1 MLTWKQFLYNYFYNK
16 NISKVYYKTIMKKTA
31 LLNLKNKL
39 SNHENIYGLWVT
51 LESGSITEMA
61 VALGLDFV
69 VVDVEHGHLDWGNVL
84 DHIRASVRS
93 DTVLLVRIAELQ
105 EGLIKRVLDI
115 GADGI
120 IIPHIET
127 VEKLNQALSY
137 ARYPPN
143 GVRGIGAE
151 RATCWGQSFVEHVNE
166 ANDILVIPLIE
177 SIKAEKN
184 IKDLV
189 QIEGTDIFFF
199 GPADF
204 AASAGYTGQW
214 DVPVVN
220 DHINLAKE
228 IVIESGKVC
237 GIVAA
242 SNEEIEK
249 RAQQGFNMFAI
260 GFDSGLIINGIRQ
273 ILKGLGRDRNI
284 TCDLGLN
291 NLLATGNRIGPLPA
305 GYQPDRKEKVYQI
318 GEGKIIELSSGIICE
333 TLVGEYTEAINLST
347 AIVTFE
353 AGHTTL
359 NAHTHPHSESITL
372 LSGHALVEVADRRYM
387 LNPLDNITIP
397 KNCVHSIKNLS
408 IKNPAVF
415 HIAMPTTA
423 VERTWVRNE
432 STIFNDIPE
441 EFNGH
446 MGPERITRYKTAR
459 RYAAGLHTE
468 FIDYFN
474 DILMPGIGMSGGYG
488 LFYQGGR
495 LPAHMHDFDES
506 ICIIDGEAT
515 CFVEGRQYK
524 MANLATAMQPRGR
537 IHYFINKSDKAMSM
551 VWVYGGPTPERIEVP
566 DEYATVGTF
575 RK

>member
-1 MLTWKQFLYNYFYNK
+1 
-16 NISKVYYKTIMKKTA
+16 MKKTA
-31 LLNLKNKL
+31 VLNLKNKL
-39 SNHENIYGLWVT
+39 SNHESIYGLWVT

-69 VVDVEHGHLDWGNVL
+69 VVDVEHGHLDWRNVL

-127 VEKLNQALSY
+127 VEELNQALSY

-177 SIKAEKN
+177 SVRGGKN

-189 QIEGTDIFFF
+189 QIEGADIFFF

-204 AASAGYTGQW
+204 AASAGYAGQW
-214 DVPVVN
+214 DVPTVN
-220 DHINLAKE
+220 DQMNSAKE
-228 IVIESGKVC
+228 IAIKSGKVC
-237 GIVAA
+237 GIVAT

-249 RAQQGFNMFAI
+249 RAKQGFNMFAI
-260 GFDSGLIINGIRQ
+260 GFDSGLIINGLRQ

-284 TCDLGLN
+284 TCDLGFN
-291 NLLATGNRIGPLPA
+291 NLLAA
-305 GYQPDRKEKVYQI
+305 GTTVGAPPPGYEPDRKEKVYQT
-318 GEGKIIELSSGIICE
+318 GEGKNIELAPGVICE
-333 TLVGEYTEAINLST
+333 ALVGEHTEAVNLFT

-353 AGHTTL
+353 AGHTIL
-359 NAHTHPHSESITL
+359 EAHTHPHSESITL
-372 LSGHALVEVADRRYM
+372 LSGRALVEVADRRYI

-397 KNCVHSIKNLS
+397 KDCVHSVKNLS
-408 IKNPAVF
+408 INNPAIF

-423 VERTWVRNE
+423 IERTWVRNE

-446 MGPERITRYKTAR
+446 MGPERVTRHKTVR
-459 RYAAGLHTE
+459 RYSAGSNTE

-488 LFYQGGR
+488 LFYQNGR
-495 LPAHMHDFDES
+495 LPAHIHDFDES
-506 ICIIDGEAT
+506 ICIIEGEAT

-524 MANLATAMQPRGR
+524 MSNLATAMQPRGR
-537 IHYFINKSDKAMSM
+537 IHYFINKSDKVMSM
-551 VWVYGGPTPERIEVP
+551 IWVYAGPTPERIEVL
-566 DEYATVGTF
+566 DEYATVGIF
-575 RK
+575 RD

>member
-1 MLTWKQFLYNYFYNK
+1 
-16 NISKVYYKTIMKKTA
+16 MKKTA
-31 LLNLKNKL
+31 VLNLKNKL
-39 SNHENIYGLWVT
+39 SNHESIYGLWVT

-69 VVDVEHGHLDWGNVL
+69 VVDVEHGHLDWRNVL

-127 VEKLNQALSY
+127 VEELNQALSY

-177 SIKAEKN
+177 SVRGGKN

-189 QIEGTDIFFF
+189 QIEGADIFFF

-204 AASAGYTGQW
+204 AASAGYAGQW
-214 DVPVVN
+214 DVPTVN
-220 DHINLAKE
+220 DQMNSAKE
-228 IVIESGKVC
+228 IAIKSGKVC

-249 RAQQGFNMFAI
+249 RAKQGFNMFAI
-260 GFDSGLIINGIRQ
+260 GFDSGLIIKGIRQ

-291 NLLATGNRIGPLPA
+291 NLLAAGNTIGPPPA
-305 GYQPDRKEKVYQI
+305 GYEPDREEKVYQI
-318 GEGKIIELSSGIICE
+318 GEGKNIELAPGVICE
-333 TLVGEYTEAINLST
+333 ALVGKHTEAVNLFT

-353 AGHTTL
+353 AGHTIL
-359 NAHTHPHSESITL
+359 EAHTHPHSESITL
-372 LSGHALVEVADRRYM
+372 LSGRALVEVADRRYI

-397 KNCVHSIKNLS
+397 KDCVHSVKNLS
-408 IKNPAVF
+408 INNPAIF

-423 VERTWVRNE
+423 IERTWVRNE

-446 MGPERITRYKTAR
+446 MGPERVTRHKTVR
-459 RYAAGLHTE
+459 RYSAGSNTE

-488 LFYQGGR
+488 LFYQNGR
-495 LPAHMHDFDES
+495 LPAHIHDFDES
-506 ICIIDGEAT
+506 ICIIEGEAT

-524 MANLATAMQPRGR
+524 MSNLATAMQPRGR
-537 IHYFINKSDKAMSM
+537 IHYFINKSDKVMSM
-551 VWVYGGPTPERIEVP
+551 IWVYAGPTPERIEVL
-566 DEYATVGTF
+566 DEYATVGIF
-575 RK
+575 RD